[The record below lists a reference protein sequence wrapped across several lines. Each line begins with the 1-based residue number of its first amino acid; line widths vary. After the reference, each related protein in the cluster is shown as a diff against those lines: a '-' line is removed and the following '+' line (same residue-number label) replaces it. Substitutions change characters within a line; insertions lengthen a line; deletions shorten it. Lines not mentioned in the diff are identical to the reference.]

1 MKIIQVDGGLPLAE
15 NTDVVNSVGV
25 LYPAERVDFIVSW
38 PEVAIDTETELII
51 ALDKE

>member
-1 MKIIQVDGGLPLAE
+1 MRVAATPD
-15 NTDVVNSVGV
+15 TTNSVGV

-38 PEVAIDTETELII
+38 PETALHTETELII